1 MKLSA
6 FIETAQMLIGG
17 TDPLRMIAAAQHP
30 IGSLGDF
37 GAVAQL
43 VERLHGMQEVRGS

>member
-17 TDPLRMIAAAQHP
+17 AEPLRMIAVALHP
-30 IGSLGDF
+30 IG
-37 GAVAQL
+37 
-43 VERLHGMQEVRGS
+43 